1 MAWEEENIIF
11 LVLIMEKI
19 DLQSF
24 LDLKEN
30 PNFSSDSLRLILKKI
45 TQYFNEAVD
54 VINDDKKTPIM
65 LRGVI
70 FNLFTIENLLTSLWE
85 SIISSND
92 LKQAR
97 DCIAHIDE
105 RIKLYYRI
113 DAPKISLPNIV
124 EWISITTFGASMDR
138 LSASDID
145 MVIWSN
151 NLYVS
156 SPGWFINNLFIWL
169 DKNNKKCFYIDI
181 KKLLLEYR
189 ALILKTQYK
198 YI

>member
-70 FNLFTIENLLTSLWE
+70 FNLFTIENLLTSL
-85 SIISSND
+85 
-92 LKQAR
+92 
-97 DCIAHIDE
+97 
-105 RIKLYYRI
+105 
-113 DAPKISLPNIV
+113 
-124 EWISITTFGASMDR
+124 
-138 LSASDID
+138 
-145 MVIWSN
+145 
-151 NLYVS
+151 
-156 SPGWFINNLFIWL
+156 
-169 DKNNKKCFYIDI
+169 
-181 KKLLLEYR
+181 
-189 ALILKTQYK
+189 
-198 YI
+198 